1 MVTIKIG
8 MLHYV
13 LDHVYGAFMH
23 RTKLSPQFFSRGWG
37 GTKLDLFEKMIN
49 QIFPEVEGPKM
60 IKPMWRTVWE
70 TKSAC
75 LKEGVFRTPCDEQI
89 INALPPESHIAR
101 VAFLAPKYVPP
112 HKMACVVHLA
122 GSCIN
127 KQRELD
133 SERDRH
139 GEDGFLTRDDMRVYS
154 RVNDVRAVALLKGS
168 LAGLCSGHDHEVW
181 QELKIF
187 SWFDPWNATDY
198 LSRGIPRYILVLI
211 TFRYL
216 SSFSPQSMACTVST
230 PSDARYLWIT
240 LLPAL
245 NVASDATVVMGTGD
259 HSFERRLRLGGPLL
273 KENIA
278 TMVLESPFYGQ
289 RRPFLQSGSKLLCV
303 SDLLL
308 LGRATIEEARSLLH
322 WLDCEEGYGKM
333 GVCGLSMGG
342 VHAAMVGSL
351 HPTPVATF
359 PFLSPHSAVVAF
371 CEGVLKHATAWDALR
386 EDLSAA
392 MTLDQ
397 VQERMRHV
405 LSLTDV
411 TRFPVPKAPNAVILV
426 AATDDGYI
434 PSHSVLEVQR
444 AWPGSEVRWVN
455 GGHVSSFILHN
466 GEFRRAIRDGLNRLQ
481 WKESPL

>member
-1 MVTIKIG
+1 MVAIKLG

-23 RTKLSPQFFSRGWG
+23 RTMLSPLFFSRGWG
-37 GTKLDLFEKMIN
+37 GTQLDLLEKMIK
-49 QIFPEVEGPKM
+49 QIFPVVGGQNLPPRL
-60 IKPMWRTVWE
+60 IQPIWRTVWE

-75 LKEGVFRTPCDEQI
+75 LKEGVFKTPCDEQL

-101 VAFLAPKYVPP
+101 VAFLAPKFVPS

-122 GSCIN
+122 
-127 KQRELD
+127 
-133 SERDRH
+133 
-139 GEDGFLTRDDMRVYS
+139 
-154 RVNDVRAVALLKGS
+154 
-168 LAGLCSGHDHEVW
+168 
-181 QELKIF
+181 
-187 SWFDPWNATDY
+187 
-198 LSRGIPRYILVLI
+198 
-211 TFRYL
+211 
-216 SSFSPQSMACTVST
+216 
-230 PSDARYLWIT
+230 
-240 LLPAL
+240 
-245 NVASDATVVMGTGD
+245 GTGD

-278 TMVLESPFYGQ
+278 TMVLE
-289 RRPFLQSGSKLLCV
+289 RRPLLQTGSKLLCV

-322 WLDCEEGYGKM
+322 WLDSEAGYGKM

-351 HPTPVATF
+351 HPTPIATF

-371 CEGVLKHATAWDALR
+371 CEGVLKHATAWEALR
-386 EDLSAA
+386 QDLSAA
-392 MTLDQ
+392 MTLDE
-397 VQERMRHV
+397 VRERMRQV

-411 TRFPVPKAPNAVILV
+411 TRFPIPKNPNAVILV

-434 PSHSVLEVQR
+434 PKHSVLEVQR
-444 AWPGSEVRWVN
+444 AWPGSEVRWVT

-466 GEFRRAIRDGLNRLQ
+466 NEFRRAIVDGLNRLQ